1 MCQPTNHPSFA
12 LVAFALPC
20 SHAESLQAME
30 DHTSDLYKELATL
43 RLDPQDVADGLKRA
57 AQEAKEEQL
66 KGGRRAV
73 HQSGVVWC
81 GGLWDKA
88 GVQLQWKWLQLL

>member
-1 MCQPTNHPSFA
+1 
-12 LVAFALPC
+12 
-20 SHAESLQAME
+20 ME

-73 HQSGVVWC
+73 HQ
-81 GGLWDKA
+81 
-88 GVQLQWKWLQLL
+88 